1 MSRFRRDLTRE
12 ETMQKSGKITGARK
26 SCIKKA
32 TRREKKFCVQTVC
45 TPTPTNVNSHC
56 LTLTTITCTHTHTA
70 AHVYI
75 LFRTRFKLR
84 KSKNKL
90 SRSCNIRFSHSSF
103 THRFERL
110 CGNGECAHTS
120 TDTHRYEF
128 MMDFQRAA
136 DVVVIIIIFIFIH
149 IAAVAASIVIAVVV
163 VVVRPISYSTTTY
176 MYS

>member
-1 MSRFRRDLTRE
+1 MH
-12 ETMQKSGKITGARK
+12 
-26 SCIKKA
+26 KKGDEK
-32 TRREKKFCVQTVC
+32 REKILCTDCVH
-45 TPTPTNVNSHC
+45 TNAHERKLALFDVDHHHMH
-56 LTLTTITCTHTHTA
+56 THTHTA